1 MLQSCVH
8 LLPCPFKC
16 KGYASHQH
24 MYLQACIQDFHH
36 DMQVIEMHLHGEEHE
51 RPVAFDLQ
59 QRVYVHTDP
68 CNLVPY
74 YPDEIA
80 SR

>member
-1 MLQSCVH
+1 M
-8 LLPCPFKC
+8 
-16 KGYASHQH
+16 
-24 MYLQACIQDFHH
+24 
-36 DMQVIEMHLHGEEHE
+36 IEMHLQGEEHE

-68 CNLVPY
+68 SNLVPY

-80 SR
+80 SAPT

>member
-1 MLQSCVH
+1 
-8 LLPCPFKC
+8 
-16 KGYASHQH
+16 
-24 MYLQACIQDFHH
+24 MYIQEFHH

-51 RPVAFDLQ
+51 RPVAYDLQ
-59 QRVYVHTDP
+59 QRVYVHTNP

>member
-1 MLQSCVH
+1 MHARLYFASTILRQH
-8 LLPCPFKC
+8 LDL
-16 KGYASHQH
+16 
-24 MYLQACIQDFHH
+24 
-36 DMQVIEMHLHGEEHE
+36 QVIEMHLQGEEHE

-68 CNLVPY
+68 SNLVPY

-80 SR
+80 SAPT

>member
-1 MLQSCVH
+1 M
-8 LLPCPFKC
+8 
-16 KGYASHQH
+16 A
-24 MYLQACIQDFHH
+24 
-36 DMQVIEMHLHGEEHE
+36 QVIEMHMQGEAHE
-51 RPVAFDLQ
+51 RPAAFDLQ

-80 SR
+80 STPT

>member
-1 MLQSCVH
+1 MHLQDMNLGVH
-8 LLPCPFKC
+8 
-16 KGYASHQH
+16 YV
-24 MYLQACIQDFHH
+24 
-36 DMQVIEMHLHGEEHE
+36 MQVIEMHLHGEEHE
-51 RPVAFDLQ
+51 RSVTFDLQ
-59 QRVYVHTDP
+59 QRVYVHTDL